1 MKSGQTSRSYHHGD
15 LKNALI
21 DSAATILETRGL
33 DELSL
38 RGVARRA
45 GVSRTAPYRHF
56 ADKAELLAEVIADG
70 VYMLLAD
77 VEDAI
82 LSAGN
87 GQNRAVAVVKS
98 FGRFAVEQPT
108 RYRLMFG
115 NGDVAGNE
123 ILRAAKSALRDVLED
138 AFGPKRSSSVL
149 MIALGA
155 ATMAHDDQLADRS
168 PDWIED
174 DEVIAPLFESVKSKR

>member
-1 MKSGQTSRSYHHGD
+1 MKSAQTSRSYHHGD

-45 GVSRTAPYRHF
+45 GVSQTAPYRHF

-77 VEDAI
+77 VEDAL

-87 GQNRAVAVVKS
+87 KQNKAIAAIRS
-98 FGRFAVEQPT
+98 FSRFAVEQPT

-115 NGDVAGNE
+115 NTDVADNE
-123 ILRAAKSALRDVLED
+123 ILRIAKNALREALED
-138 AFGPKRSSSVL
+138 AFGPTRATSVL
-149 MIALGA
+149 MVALGA
-155 ATMAHDDQLADRS
+155 ATMAHDDQLADR
-168 PDWIED
+168 PLDWMED
-174 DEVIAPLFESVKSKR
+174 DELIAPLFDSVKSRR